1 MYFNDIIFQAKV
13 GETDYLGLFKLNIL
27 NYAIF
32 DYQNREDSDD
42 DYESEN
48 KITKENY
55 IEKWINLSYNKLYND
70 YNKLYKQDFDSK
82 VVIIGIY
89 QNTKLTE
96 QLNFDIIINQ
106 YTKKIKLKDF
116 ELNIEDYDIFY
127 QTIHKLAK
135 CNIDLEKD
143 YDDDELEYVVD
154 WNIIQKKVEEDFD
167 KYLDEECDVRE
178 EYKEEIELIEKKYDG
193 NCLEE
198 KLQNKYK
205 KEIEEKY
212 KHMKKDEFKKSK
224 IEDVEKRLKILK
236 FLMKNYKKINSSFY
250 DFCINKNLTQKMRRY
265 KYLDDNLEKIRYNFV
280 VISYDTESERDYKE
294 INIKFKSLNYNVEGK
309 GSCIQRDDRYGR
321 RTTFNCNIDDKDN
334 KFDFDEYEDL
344 FKEMIDNITD
354 ELIYYS

>member
-13 GETDYLGLFKLNIL
+13 GETNYLGLFKLHIL

-32 DYQNREDSDD
+32 DYQNREDIDD
-42 DYESEN
+42 DDESDN

-89 QNTKLTE
+89 QNTKMTE
-96 QLNFDIIINQ
+96 QLHFDIIINQ
-106 YTKKIKLKDF
+106 CTKKIKLKDF
-116 ELNIEDYDIFY
+116 EFNIEDYEDIY
-127 QTIHKLAK
+127 KSVHNN
-135 CNIDLEKD
+135 NIINLEKD
-143 YDDDELEYVVD
+143 YDDDELEYVIDLNFVY
-154 WNIIQKKVEEDFD
+154 KKVEEDYK
-167 KYLDEECDVRE
+167 KYYDEEDDIRE
-178 EYKEEIELIEKKYDG
+178 EYKEEIELMEKNNKG
-193 NCLEE
+193 LCLEE
-198 KLQNKYK
+198 ILQNKYK
-205 KEIEEKY
+205 KELEDKY
-212 KHMKKDEFKKSK
+212 KHMKEEEFKKSK

-280 VISYDTESERDYKE
+280 VTSYDTESERDYEE

-334 KFDFDEYEDL
+334 NFDFDEHEDL
-344 FKEMIDNITD
+344 LKEIIDNITD
-354 ELIYYS
+354 EIRYYS

>member
-32 DYQNREDSDD
+32 DYQNREDIDD
-42 DYESEN
+42 DESEN

-55 IEKWINLSYNKLYND
+55 IEKWINLSYNKLYNN
-70 YNKLYKQDFDSK
+70 YNKLYKQDFESK

-96 QLNFDIIINQ
+96 QLHFDIIINQ

-116 ELNIEDYDIFY
+116 EFNIEDYEDIY
-127 QTIHKLAK
+127 KSVHNN
-135 CNIDLEKD
+135 NIINLEKD
-143 YDDDELEYVVD
+143 YDDDELEYVIDLNFVY
-154 WNIIQKKVEEDFD
+154 KKVEEDYK
-167 KYLDEECDVRE
+167 KYYDEEDDIRE
-178 EYKEEIELIEKKYDG
+178 EYKEEIELMEKNNKG
-193 NCLEE
+193 LCLEE
-198 KLQNKYK
+198 ILQNKYK
-205 KEIEEKY
+205 KELEDKY
-212 KHMKKDEFKKSK
+212 KHMKEEEFKKSK

-250 DFCINKNLTQKMRRY
+250 DFCINKYLTQKMRRY

-280 VISYDTESERDYKE
+280 VTSYDTESERDYE
-294 INIKFKSLNYNVEGK
+294 EMNIKFKSLNYNVEGK

-321 RTTFNCNIDDKDN
+321 RTTFNCNIEDKDN

-344 FKEMIDNITD
+344 FKEIIDNITD